1 MIEDADKFAHSAAQH
16 CNAMHLIDTVA
27 VAAVA
32 VAADDEDKLIL
43 MLH

>member
-16 CNAMHLIDTVA
+16 CYAMHLIDTVA
-27 VAAVA
+27 VAA